1 MKLNNWK
8 TYRWWLGLGGSSLLL
23 GLGLLYGVQADNIYT
38 PKAVLN
44 QQPGERLQVHY
55 QGDVNQAADLYLA
68 TQVQQQLLFFT
79 EPEGLSPHPRPLLRQ
94 DGFIAERTLLDVD
107 SKQIPA
113 GRYQVYQVLTRADG
127 DVFNRED
134 WLSDLNTLNFIV
146 GEAQASS
153 RDFDNDGFSDDD
165 HDHDGYHDGDYDR
178 DGYDDDE
185 HDDDER
191 DDDYTSPPGVSPT
204 SPIPPAP
211 PASNTYPDGARL
223 LASQC
228 FQCHGTEGI
237 SITGIDS
244 LREESD
250 EIAEEMFEMK
260 YSNQPDDIMHRHA
273 IGYSDEEI
281 RSIDAYFR
289 ALYNGR

>member
-1 MKLNNWK
+1 V
-8 TYRWWLGLGGSSLLL
+8 Y
-23 GLGLLYGVQADNIYT
+23 Y
-38 PKAVLN
+38 
-44 QQPGERLQVHY
+44 E
-55 QGDVNQAADLYLA
+55 GDVNQAADLYLA
-68 TQVQQQLLFFT
+68 TQIQQQLLFFVGS
-79 EPEGLSPHPRPLLRQ
+79 EGLSPHPRPLLRQ
-94 DGFIAERTLLDVD
+94 DGFITERALLDVD
-107 SKQIPA
+107 SEQIPA
-113 GRYQVYQVLTRADG
+113 GRYQIYQVLTRADG
-127 DVFNRED
+127 DIFNPED
-134 WLSDLNTLNFIV
+134 WLSGLSTLNFII
-146 GEAQASS
+146 GETQASS

-165 HDHDGYHDGDYDR
+165 INHDGYHDGDHDH
-178 DGYDDDE
+178 DGYDDEYDDRDE
-185 HDDDER
+185 NDEYDDRDENDEYDDR
-191 DDDYTSPPGVSPT
+191 DENDEYDDRDENDEYDDRDENDEDSSPSVVNPN

-273 IGYSDEEI
+273 MGYSDEEI

-289 ALYNGR
+289 ALYNGGR